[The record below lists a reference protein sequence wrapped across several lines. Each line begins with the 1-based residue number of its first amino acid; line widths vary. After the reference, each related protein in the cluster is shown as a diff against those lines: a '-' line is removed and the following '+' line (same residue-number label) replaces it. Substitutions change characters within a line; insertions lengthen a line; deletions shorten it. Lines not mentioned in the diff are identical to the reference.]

1 MGVFRNPPIPLPLH
15 LPNFLK
21 YNSSTAEPPVFMKL
35 LHSCSLQP
43 EDLQE
48 EGESCPGLKNIK
60 YEYTLETIICEGQG
74 YLL

>member
-1 MGVFRNPPIPLPLH
+1 
-15 LPNFLK
+15 
-21 YNSSTAEPPVFMKL
+21 MKL